1 MSEDLSALK
10 DFCGTARLFP
20 LPNLVLFPYVIQP
33 LHIFEPRYRQMT
45 ADALS
50 NDRLIALVLPMPGWE
65 AEYKC
70 KPPLHTVAC
79 LGRIVADQRLD
90 DGRYNLLLRGLSRA
104 RIIEELD
111 TGTPYRNAKVELLQE
126 SVTLPPHAQ
135 RHLRDAMG
143 KHVPEWF
150 PDQAQLLEQFQKL
163 LQSDLPLGALCD
175 IFSFALPLDV
185 EFKQQLLEET
195 DVERRVR
202 HLLEQLKTQGP
213 PAAPASSARGFP
225 PGFSDN

>member
-10 DFCGTARLFP
+10 DFSGTARLFP
-20 LPNLVLFPYVIQP
+20 LPNLVLFPFVIQP

-45 ADALS
+45 ADALAD
-50 NDRLIALVLPMPGWE
+50 DRLIALVLPQPGWE
-65 AEYKC
+65 TEYKSR
-70 KPPLHTVAC
+70 PLLHAVAC
-79 LGRIVADQRLD
+79 LGRIVADQRLE

-104 RIIEELD
+104 RIVEELETD
-111 TGTPYRNAKVELLQE
+111 TPYRSAKVELLQE
-126 SVTLPPHAQ
+126 TVSLPPHAQ
-135 RHLRDAMG
+135 QHLRAALG
-143 KHVPEWF
+143 RQVPDWF
-150 PDQAQLLEQFQKL
+150 PEQAQLLDQFQKL

-175 IFSFALPLDV
+175 IFSFALPLEV

-213 PAAPASSARGFP
+213 PTASAASTRSFP